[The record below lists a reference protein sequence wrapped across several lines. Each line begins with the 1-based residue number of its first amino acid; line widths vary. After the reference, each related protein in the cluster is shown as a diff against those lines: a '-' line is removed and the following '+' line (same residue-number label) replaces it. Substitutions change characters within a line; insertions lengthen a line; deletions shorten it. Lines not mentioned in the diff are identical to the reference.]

1 MYSLAHDGLG
11 AAQLRRD
18 RRIGELV
25 EHARPNRL
33 SLSSRQLVEQLCQ
46 LRLVCERRELVDA
59 CEILVVEGHRLEPE
73 AASRRRFH
81 ASSTQA
87 VVELVLGY
95 AEQPAGRR
103 PALRVELTTC
113 SDDRR
118 ERLGGEVERDLEVA
132 CATQVKAHDRWQPAA
147 IEAFEGLL
155 AARRRLGQQRVVVLR
170 SRPHVSTSLER
181 RFCDRSAGQAGGA
194 DTLRVM
200 SRKGATTDAGPLLA
214 LLRGIN
220 VGGVQ
225 IAMADLRELMQGLG
239 YENVRTHLRSGN
251 VIFEA
256 NREAPDKAASRIE
269 DAIGEQL
276 KLKVPVL
283 VRTAAELAAVV
294 ELNPLAA
301 HVDNESRYV
310 VMFLSKPIDPKA
322 LAELDEASYAP
333 DRYAAGEREVYVWA
347 PNGVSETK
355 LSWSFWERRLGV
367 TATGRNWKTVTR
379 LLAMAQE

>member
-1 MYSLAHDGLG
+1 
-11 AAQLRRD
+11 
-18 RRIGELV
+18 
-25 EHARPNRL
+25 
-33 SLSSRQLVEQLCQ
+33 
-46 LRLVCERRELVDA
+46 
-59 CEILVVEGHRLEPE
+59 
-73 AASRRRFH
+73 
-81 ASSTQA
+81 
-87 VVELVLGY
+87 
-95 AEQPAGRR
+95 
-103 PALRVELTTC
+103 
-113 SDDRR
+113 
-118 ERLGGEVERDLEVA
+118 
-132 CATQVKAHDRWQPAA
+132 
-147 IEAFEGLL
+147 
-155 AARRRLGQQRVVVLR
+155 
-170 SRPHVSTSLER
+170 
-181 RFCDRSAGQAGGA
+181 
-194 DTLRVM
+194 M